1 MGRAR
6 TVGDRIEGLLEAVP
20 PGRSRE
26 LAEELARLLVGLY
39 GEGFEHVVAL
49 LNDRDPGLVLDLAD
63 DELVGSLLLL
73 HDLHPVDV
81 DTRVQRALDRVR
93 PYLGSHAGGVT
104 YLGVDAEGVAH
115 LRLEGHCE
123 GCPSSTVTVRTA
135 IEGALREA
143 APDLA
148 GIDVEGV
155 AEETAP
161 APLLQVGIGP
171 PPGWQAPVAVEPS
184 GWAALPET
192 GPPTGRARTV
202 PVAGARVAVC
212 AVRGTLYAY
221 RDACAVCGASL
232 DGSAL
237 DDAVLTC
244 AGCGARFDVRLAG
257 TGVDGTAG
265 HLDPLP
271 LLSDSAGARVAI
283 AEPSAAAS

>member
-39 GEGFEHVVAL
+39 GEGLGHVVAL
-49 LNDRDPGLVLDLAD
+49 LNERDPGLVLDLAD
-63 DELVGSLLLL
+63 DELVGSLFLL

-81 DTRVQRALDRVR
+81 DTRVRRALDRVR
-93 PYLGSHAGGVT
+93 PYLGSHAGGVA
-104 YLGVDAEGVAH
+104 YLGVDADGVAH
-115 LRLEGHCE
+115 LRLEGHCD
-123 GCPSSTVTVRTA
+123 GCPSSTMTVRTA
-135 IEGALREA
+135 IEGALRET

-148 GIDVEGV
+148 GIEVEGV
-155 AEETAP
+155 SEPAP
-161 APLLQVGIGP
+161 TPLLQVGIGP
-171 PPGWQAPVAVEPS
+171 PPGWRAPVAAEVS

-192 GPPTGRARTV
+192 GPPTGHARSV
-202 PVAGARVAVC
+202 PVAGERVAVC

-221 RDACAVCGASL
+221 RDACAACGASL
-232 DGSAL
+232 DGSTL
-237 DDAVLTC
+237 DGTVLTC

-257 TGVDGTAG
+257 TGLDGTTA

-271 LLSDSAGARVAI
+271 LLSDSAGARVAL